1 MELPADSQLPGDTDL
16 GVLGRL
22 QQSWPEGRS
31 RGTPTDN
38 DSLEGHEQVAKVE
51 SKILKMNV

>member
-1 MELPADSQLPGDTDL
+1 MELPADTQIPSDTDL

-22 QQSWPEGRS
+22 QQSWPEGRG

-38 DSLEGHEQVAKVE
+38 DSLEDHEQVAKVE
-51 SKILKMNV
+51 SQILKMNV